1 MIESIRLRPLRID
14 DAEVMS
20 AVLADPSLYEF
31 TGGEPPPPDALAG
44 QYAVQTRGRSADG
57 TELWIN
63 SIVVFGAEQTPIGY
77 VQATRPVPGTE
88 AEIAWVIGR
97 PWQGQGYAA
106 RATRLLADD
115 LVEQGV
121 ERLVAHIHPQHAA
134 SHRVA
139 ARLGMS
145 PTPTV
150 VDGEVRWEGRP

>member
-1 MIESIRLRPLRID
+1 MTESIRLRPLRID
-14 DAEVMS
+14 DAEAMS

-31 TGGEPPPPDALAG
+31 TGGEPPSPDALAR

-57 TELWIN
+57 TELC
-63 SIVVFGAEQTPIGY
+63 
-77 VQATRPVPGTE
+77 
-88 AEIAWVIGR
+88 
-97 PWQGQGYAA
+97 A
-106 RATRLLADD
+106 RAARLLADD
-115 LVEQGV
+115 LVAQGV
-121 ERLVAHIHPQHAA
+121 ERLVAHIHPQHTA